1 MRVNLMT
8 FLVQYL
14 TAQEVSTLPQL
25 RAIQQASVASYPIF
39 RCHQCRARLFDG
51 WLMGTIKCWR
61 CGKVTTGYVDEFVEA
76 LTQMYADDRPCL
88 TK

>member
-14 TAQEVSTLPQL
+14 TAQEVATLAQL

-39 RCHQCRARLFDG
+39 RCPQCRARLFDG
-51 WLMGTIKCWR
+51 WLIGAIKCWR
-61 CGKVTTGYVDEFVEA
+61 CAKVTTGYVDKFVEA
-76 LTQMYADDRPCL
+76 LAHVYADDGTSL